1 MSRGFAA
8 QVLSAV
14 VAVVVTIGTPFA
26 DDHARS
32 AKVSLRIRL
41 GNDLEAMTRLS
52 PESVAVLDGYDVVAI
67 QVPNTP
73 SGKAVPTAQK
83 KLFDVRSLPTGSVV
97 PRGLAY
103 DTTRERFYFGPGSG
117 GLAPVIL
124 VTDRDGRRRA
134 DITLKLLPGQVT
146 PVQFESLVYIPPGN
160 PRFGDR
166 IAAVLIGED
175 LIGRISIIRLDGTVE
190 YEIPVA
196 SGSPA
201 ENYITGL
208 AFVPP
213 DRFLFTPLAETGS
226 TVYQLDL
233 AGSVTGPMLA
243 GDPNLEFEGIAPLA
257 GGRVAVVDYAA
268 GWVFVYDATGTRLAH
283 QDRDIRIGA
292 GIAVAD
298 SIAWDSGA
306 GRVLVNAGVGG
317 GGVLFHVYAL
327 APPFDHAIQVTHDEP
342 ALLEPLA
349 GISYLPDTGEVAVC
363 QAAGGSPARGIWSF
377 DSVTGGYR
385 SRLALAS
392 FPTPD
397 FRPRRVTPLPD
408 GQLAVRALQRPDL
421 VHVFSHNGA
430 TDPVDP
436 TVTVPTLV
444 RTITLSVPQPI
455 RSSLDFDETTGRL
468 LIGRKYYDL
477 AGIAVGTL
485 TGIPSDFLGQN
496 FVHVTSG
503 PYAGQVA
510 GVDGAASELVI
521 FRP

>member
-14 VAVVVTIGTPFA
+14 VAVVVTISTPFA

-83 KLFDVRSLPTGSVV
+83 KLFDVRSLPTGPVV

-124 VTDRDGRRRA
+124 VTDRDGRRRP

-146 PVQFESLVYIPPGN
+146 PVQFESLAYIPPGN

-317 GGVLFHVYAL
+317 G
-327 APPFDHAIQVTHDEP
+327 
-342 ALLEPLA
+342 
-349 GISYLPDTGEVAVC
+349 
-363 QAAGGSPARGIWSF
+363 SPARGIWSF